1 MAELNVTRGDD
12 DTVPATRAEAG
23 AQPAPVR
30 DPDHL
35 LEARTHAAHPAAVTS
50 DDPDLARRQIEQ
62 TRARMSETIDQLEG
76 ALVRKRERIEE
87 KLDVMSPVR
96 QKARENVWPALG
108 GIFLAG
114 LLMGYLTGDDDDD
127 DDELDARRV
136 LMALGG
142 SGALASAK
150 GGMGDGYWQ
159 ERAET
164 WENRARRL
172 MDVAHRQES
181 ELRAMRGRGRA
192 MAGRGA
198 RTGDVEIDA
207 EIDDLGYARPRR
219 EGYDGMPLSS
229 DSHPPRD
236 EMGGGPYGGHPL
248 SQPV

>member
-1 MAELNVTRGDD
+1 MAELNVTREDD
-12 DTVPATRAEAG
+12 NTVPGTTAAAG
-23 AQPAPVR
+23 AQPVPVT

-35 LEARTHAAHPAAVTS
+35 LEARTPAAHPAAATS
-50 DDPDLARRQIEQ
+50 DDPDVARRQIEE
-62 TRARMSETIDQLEG
+62 TRARMSSTIDQLEG
-76 ALVRKRERIEE
+76 ALARKREHIEE
-87 KLDVMSPVR
+87 KLDVMAPVR
-96 QKARENVWPALG
+96 EKAREHVWPALG
-108 GIFLAG
+108 GIFLGG
-114 LLMGYLTGDDDDD
+114 LLLGYLTGDDDDD
-127 DDELDARRV
+127 DEVDARRV

-150 GGMGDGYWQ
+150 GGMGDEYWQ

-164 WENRARRL
+164 WEHRARRL
-172 MDVAHRQES
+172 MDIAHRQEA
-181 ELRAMRGRGRA
+181 ELRSVRGRGRA
-192 MAGRGA
+192 MAA
-198 RTGDVEIDA
+198 RRQDVEVDV